1 MDKNSTQGP
10 TEPPFQTWRSYAGG
24 EEDFPTYIL
33 KVLGKDR
40 SWMDNGACRGHDLA
54 RRKAWTCRRAD
65 GVVEFDGIELD
76 PKELID
82 AALMICAGCP
92 AQYQCALWAIEV
104 KEESGTWAM
113 EHNHLLW
120 VIRQDDSEAI
130 IHKAKVAQEPVQVAV
145 KRTLIERRRAQRRAR
160 LAEGVTSVA

>member
-1 MDKNSTQGP
+1 MDKGITP
-10 TEPPFQTWRSYAGG
+10 DRPRPYVRAFAGG

-54 RRKAWTCRRAD
+54 RRNAWTVRPGDAPVLFD
-65 GVVEFDGIELD
+65 GVELD
-76 PKELID
+76 PKELIQ

-104 KEESGTWAM
+104 REESGTWGM

-120 VIRQDDSEAI
+120 LIRQDDSEAVV
-130 IHKAKVAQEPVQVAV
+130 HQAKVAQEPVQVAV
-145 KRTLIERRRAQRRAR
+145 KRTLNERRRAQRLAR
-160 LAEGVTSVA
+160 LAETV